1 MDLIIVES
9 PTKARTFGKFLEKKT
24 YTITS
29 SMGHV
34 RDLPEKKL
42 GIDVDHEFEPEY
54 VVMPKKKKLV
64 DELVALSKKAKKIIL
79 ATDPDR
85 EGEAIAHHINTILRE
100 KLKDEHKF
108 VRISFHEITMDALNE
123 ALAQPREVDI
133 HLFDAQQARRII
145 DRLVGY
151 KVSPYLWK
159 RFSKRWLSAG
169 RVQTV
174 ALILIVMRHKEREA
188 FSVYDYFTYK
198 GYFNHVS
205 SVIEAKLLE
214 LEGKAIYQTTKIK
227 LFDGDYQYQHTIV
240 KNEQE
245 AQSHAD
251 RLKKEHYTVSD
262 VAENA
267 TSRSP
272 GAPFTT
278 STLQQYAS
286 NNFGYSP
293 KRTMQIAQ
301 SLYEQGLITYHR
313 TDSFNLSE
321 KFITEC
327 RGFVKKTYGEQYV
340 APEARRFKTKSK
352 LAQEAHEAIR
362 PTVVHQGPSSEVIM
376 TLAKDQQTLYKAIFT
391 RSIATQCADA
401 KILKQKITIVSKAK
415 DLLVAEAEEVL
426 FPGFLILESGKTSQ
440 KAKPSKIQSG
450 TALELKEINMD
461 KKETQPPPY
470 YSEASL
476 IRTLEEKGIGRPST
490 YAPILS
496 LIQER
501 QYVRK
506 EVRNLIPTELGI
518 QIATVLAEKFKD
530 FFSVNFTA
538 GMEDELDE
546 IALGNKK
553 WREVVK
559 TFYGPLM
566 KELDLA
572 YGDSEKIKV
581 EETTDEKCPKC
592 GSPVVIKMSRFGKF
606 YACSGFPTCKY
617 TKSFLQQVGIKC
629 PKCEA
634 GNVVVRF
641 SKKKKRFYAC
651 DRYPECDFTSLWL
664 PKAKSESA
672 EGVTEAAM
680 AGKPASPD
688 KPDSQE
694 N

>member
-9 PTKARTFGKFLEKKT
+9 PTKARTFSKFLDKKN

-42 GIDVDHEFEPEY
+42 GVDVDHNFEPDY
-54 VVMPKKKKLV
+54 VIMPKKKQLV
-64 DELVALSKKAKKIIL
+64 AELVAASKKAKNIIL

-85 EGEAIAHHINTILRE
+85 EGEAIAYHINTILKE
-100 KLKDEHKF
+100 KLKKDHNF
-108 VRISFHEITMDALNE
+108 VRISFHEITLDALKE
-123 ALAQPREVDI
+123 ALAQPREVDV

-145 DRLVGY
+145 DRIVGY

-188 FSVYDYFTYK
+188 FPLYDYFTFK
-198 GYFNHVS
+198 GLFDHTHT
-205 SVIEAKLLE
+205 VIEAKLLE
-214 LEGKAIYQTTKIK
+214 LEGKAFYQATKIQ
-227 LFDGDYQYQHTIV
+227 LFDGEYQYQHTII

-245 AQSHAD
+245 AQKHTT
-251 RLKKEHYTVSD
+251 RLTGEHYTVAD
-262 VAENA
+262 VTENS
-267 TSRSP
+267 TTRSP
-272 GAPFTT
+272 SAPFTT
-278 STLQQYAS
+278 STLQQFAS

-327 RGFVKKTYGEQYV
+327 RGYVSKTYGASYV
-340 APEARRFKTKSK
+340 AEVPRHYKTKSK

-362 PTVVHQGPSSEVIM
+362 PTAVKQDGASDVIVG
-376 TLAKDQQTLYKAIFT
+376 LQKDQQTLYRAIFT
-391 RSIATQCADA
+391 RSVATQCSDA
-401 KILKQKITIVSKAK
+401 KILKQKITIATDAHDVF
-415 DLLVAEAEEVL
+415 VAEAEEVL
-426 FPGFLILESGKTSQ
+426 FPGFLIVEGTKVAQKT
-440 KAKPSKIQSG
+440 KPSKIFSG
-450 TALELKEINMD
+450 TVLYLKEIIMD
-461 KKETQPPPY
+461 KKQTQPPPY

-506 EVRNLIPTELGI
+506 EVRNLIPSELGI
-518 QIATVLAEKFKD
+518 QIALVLSDKFKD
-530 FFSVNFTA
+530 VFTVNFTA
-538 GMEDELDE
+538 TMEDELDE
-546 IALGNKK
+546 IALGNKQ
-553 WREVVK
+553 WREVVSA
-559 TFYGPLM
+559 FYGPLM
-566 KELDLA
+566 KELETA

-581 EETTDEKCPKC
+581 EEATDEKCPKC

-606 YACSGFPTCKY
+606 YACSNFPTCKY
-617 TKSFLQQVGIKC
+617 TKSFLQSTGVMC
-629 PKCEA
+629 PKCGT

-651 DRYPECDFTSLWL
+651 DRYPDCDFTSLWL
-664 PKAKSESA
+664 PKAK
-672 EGVTEAAM
+672 TDL
-680 AGKPASPD
+680 PN
-688 KPDSQE
+688 KPDSQK
-694 N
+694 NQAA